1 MLKSKPDN
9 KGFTLVELI
18 ITVAIMTLIG
28 VAMVGIMTS
37 NTVVFR
43 KTKSDIDVQNVA
55 QDTFNK
61 ISDDIMQAK
70 TVFVQTETGTKY
82 VSKKNTSYP
91 TLDETALYNIFYGT
105 YTSANMIANYPPAG
119 AKIQKLAVSYVVP
132 YDSRYVGPT
141 APPAGTVSDYCVVC
155 YTFDSANN
163 KIVYDITY
171 KYMTTLN
178 CHDSLYNDFLTS
190 DGVNCKIDP
199 WGDSIW
205 LSMTFARNDRKYK
218 SEGMVTIRNSNVL
231 SMP

>member
-1 MLKSKPDN
+1 MKSN
-9 KGFTLVELI
+9 KGMSLVELI
-18 ITVAIMTLIG
+18 IAIAMLAMVMTAIAGLMSSNTLI
-28 VAMVGIMTS
+28 
-37 NTVVFR
+37 F
-43 KTKSDIDVQNVA
+43 KKQKSDVFVQNMA
-55 QDTFNK
+55 QETYNRVT
-61 ISDDIMQAK
+61 DDIMQAK
-70 TVFVQTETGTKY
+70 TVFVQTESGTKY

-199 WGDSIW
+199 WGNSIW